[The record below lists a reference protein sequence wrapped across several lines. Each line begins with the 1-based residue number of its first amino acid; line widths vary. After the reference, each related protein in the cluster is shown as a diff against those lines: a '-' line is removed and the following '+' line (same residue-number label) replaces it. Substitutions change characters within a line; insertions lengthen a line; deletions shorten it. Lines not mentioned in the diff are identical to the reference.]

1 MRFHLLQVHPLF
13 GVGDQ
18 NVLNEVLSIVTQR
31 VKLFR
36 TLRTLLQVQVGDVA
50 VSRILILTSKRSLAR

>member
-1 MRFHLLQVHPLF
+1 MCLHLLQVHPLF

-18 NVLNEVLSIVTQR
+18 NVLNEVLGVVTQR

>member
-18 NVLNEVLSIVTQR
+18 NVLNEVLGVVTQR